1 MNKEQVIAELNAIL
15 SLEYTAVLQ
24 YTYQSIVVRGLDM
37 SRFLPMFQAEAAE
50 SLTHARLVGEKI
62 VALGGIPTAE
72 VHPIDTTTDTR
83 RMLENDLRMEAEA
96 AKLYAQALSHAEDD
110 VALRVM
116 LENQVEAETA
126 SVEALKRLL
135 A

>member
-83 RMLENDLRMEAEA
+83 RMLENDLRMETEA

>member
-1 MNKEQVIAELNAIL
+1 MNKEQVIAELNEIL

-24 YTYQSIVVRGLDM
+24 YTYQSIVINGLD
-37 SRFLPMFQAEAAE
+37 RAQFLPMFQSEATE
-50 SLTHARLVGEKI
+50 SLGHAKLIGDKI

-72 VHPIDTTTDTR
+72 VHPINTTTDIR
-83 RMLENDLRMEAEA
+83 EMLQNDLALETRA
-96 AKLYAQALSHAEDD
+96 ATLYAQALGDAEDD

-116 LENQVEAETA
+116 LENQVETETV
-126 SVEALKRLL
+126 SVEELKRLL

>member
-24 YTYQSIVVRGLDM
+24 YTYQSIVVHGMDR
-37 SRFLPMFQAEAAE
+37 SRFLPMFQSEATE
-50 SLTHARLVGEKI
+50 SLTHAKLVGDKI
-62 VALGGIPTAE
+62 IALGGIPTAE
-72 VHPIDTTTDTR
+72 VHPTDTTTDTR
-83 RMLENDLRMEAEA
+83 KMLENDLHMETQA
-96 AKLYAQALSHAEDD
+96 AALYAQALSHAEDD

-126 SVEALKRLL
+126 SVEELKRLL